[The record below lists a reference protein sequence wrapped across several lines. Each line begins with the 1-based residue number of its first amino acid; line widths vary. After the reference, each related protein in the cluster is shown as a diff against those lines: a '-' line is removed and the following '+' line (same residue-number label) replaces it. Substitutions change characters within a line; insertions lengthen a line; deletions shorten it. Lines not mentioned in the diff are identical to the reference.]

1 MWVSVR
7 FSLWGLALLE
17 KRRCDVGLSEV
28 FTMGLSSVKE
38 VAM

>member
-28 FTMGLSSVKE
+28 FAMGLSSARE
-38 VAM
+38 EA